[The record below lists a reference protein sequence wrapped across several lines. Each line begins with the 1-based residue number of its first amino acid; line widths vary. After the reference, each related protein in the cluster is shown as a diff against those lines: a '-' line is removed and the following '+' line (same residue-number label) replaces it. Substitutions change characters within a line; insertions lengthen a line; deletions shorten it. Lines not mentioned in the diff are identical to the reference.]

1 MNQPAPR
8 ERPGKRQALGP
19 LLQSPRYEILP
30 LPTALRET
38 AELPAGTTVTVTSS
52 PRRGLESTVEVAEQ
66 LAAQGMRAVPHI
78 AARQVRAR
86 GELTGLLD
94 RLEAAGI
101 DEVFVVAGDA
111 REPLGP
117 YPDGLSLL
125 RAMDDLG
132 RVPAR
137 VGVPGYPE
145 GHWAIDAVDLWL
157 SLQAKQRYASYVVTQ
172 LCFDVDAICRFAV
185 DMNRRGIE
193 LPVIAGVPGVVDA
206 GKLLRVSLRVGV
218 GESVRFVRGH
228 RSVAGRLLRPGGYRP
243 EPLVRKLAARVAAG
257 RCELAGL
264 HLYTFNR
271 VEATA
276 RWVDQAYRRAA

>member
-19 LLQSPRYEILP
+19 LLQNPRYEILP
-30 LPTALRET
+30 LHTALQET

-52 PRRGLESTVEVAEQ
+52 PRKGLESTVGVAEQ
-66 LAAQGMRAVPHI
+66 LAAQGMRAVPHL

-101 DEVFVVAGDA
+101 DEVFVIAGDA

-145 GHWAIDAVDLWL
+145 GHWAIDTPTLWS
-157 SLQAKQRYASYVVTQ
+157 SLLAKQRYAAYVVTQ
-172 LCFDVDAICRFAV
+172 LCFDADAMCRFAV

-193 LPVIAGVPGVVDA
+193 LPVVAGVPGVVDV